1 MEILILILLLVL
13 AFVIFA
19 GFIRIVF
26 YLLPFLIVGYGAYY
40 LYLRYV
46 KKDNFKSNHHNV
58 DDRPKR
64 SDDVI
69 DVEFTVHDEKED

>member
-1 MEILILILLLVL
+1 MEILILILFLFL
-13 AFVIFA
+13 AFIVFA

-40 LYLRYV
+40 LYLHYV
-46 KKDNFKSNHHNV
+46 KKDNLKSNHHDV
-58 DDRPKR
+58 HERPKR
-64 SDDVI
+64 NDDVI